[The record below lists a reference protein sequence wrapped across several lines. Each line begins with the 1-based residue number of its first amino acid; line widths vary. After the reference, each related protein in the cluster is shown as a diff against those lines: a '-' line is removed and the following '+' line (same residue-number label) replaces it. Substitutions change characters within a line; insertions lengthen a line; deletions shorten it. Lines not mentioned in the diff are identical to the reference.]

1 MAVTTDATTR
11 NRAAGSSLRGLLGR
25 LLGRESGI
33 IIGFLLL
40 CAVFAWLNPAFLRVD
55 NLLDVA
61 LQSSITAVL
70 AIGMTLVI
78 ITAGIDLSVGSVLAV
93 AAYLTADLMAR
104 GLAIP
109 VAVLAGLGVGAIA
122 GWLNGVL
129 ITKGQL
135 PPFIVTLGT
144 MSLLRGVV
152 LIYSQGAPVYG
163 VPPLFKAVFAGRLF
177 GVPTPVL
184 IAGVIALL
192 AYLALQY
199 TPFGQQVIAIGGNE
213 EAARLSGINVHRRL
227 IEVYMIAGLLSGV
240 AALILTGR
248 LGAAEPI
255 SGTGYELNAIA
266 AAVMG
271 GASLAGGQGS
281 ILGTVIGALI
291 MGSLQNGLTLN
302 NVPAFY
308 QQVAVGAVIIVAV
321 FVDQWRRRK
330 TS

>member
-1 MAVTTDATTR
+1 MAVTTDAATADRVPRR
-11 NRAAGSSLRGLLGR
+11 NLGV

-33 IIGFLLL
+33 IIGFLIL
-40 CAVFAWLNPAFLRVD
+40 CAVFAWLNPAFMRVE

-61 LQSSITAVL
+61 QQSSITAVL

-78 ITAGIDLSVGSVLAV
+78 ITAGIDLSVGSVV
-93 AAYLTADLMAR
+93 ALSAYLTADLMAR
-104 GLAIP
+104 GVPVALAI
-109 VAVLAGLGVGAIA
+109 LAGLGCGLLAGA
-122 GWLNGVL
+122 LNGLL

-135 PPFIVTLGT
+135 PAFIVTLGT
-144 MSLLRGVV
+144 MSLIRGLV
-152 LIYSQGAPVYG
+152 LIYSQGTPVYG
-163 VPPLFKAVFAGRLF
+163 VPPAFKNLIGGHLL
-177 GVPTPVL
+177 GVPIPVL
-184 IAGVIALL
+184 IAAVIAIL

-213 EAARLSGINVHRRL
+213 EAARLSGINVQRRL
-227 IEVYMIAGLLSGV
+227 VSVYMISGMLAGVG
-240 AALILTGR
+240 ALILTAR

-255 SGTGYELNAIA
+255 SGVGYELNAIA

-281 ILGTVIGALI
+281 ILGTVVGALI
-291 MGSLQNGLTLN
+291 MGALQNGLTLN
-302 NVPAFY
+302 NVPSFY

-330 TS
+330 VA

>member
-1 MAVTTDATTR
+1 MAITTDAATPER
-11 NRAAGSSLRGLLGR
+11 VSRLRLGG

-33 IIGFLLL
+33 IIGFLIL
-40 CAVFAWLNPAFLRVD
+40 CAIFSWLNPAFMRVD

-78 ITAGIDLSVGSVLAV
+78 ITAGIDLSVGSILALS
-93 AAYLTADLMAR
+93 AYLTADLMAR
-104 GLAIP
+104 GVAIPLAI
-109 VAVLAGLGVGAIA
+109 LAGLACGALA
-122 GWLNGVL
+122 GMLNGVL

-163 VPPLFKAVFAGRLF
+163 VPPEFKALIAGRVL
-177 GVPTPVL
+177 GIPIPVL
-184 IAGVIALL
+184 ITAVVAIL
-192 AYLALQY
+192 AWLALQY

-213 EAARLSGINVHRRL
+213 EAARLSGINVQRRL
-227 IEVYMIAGLLSGV
+227 VSVYMIAGLLSAVG
-240 AALILTGR
+240 ALILTAR

-291 MGSLQNGLTLN
+291 MGALQNGLTLN
-302 NVPAFY
+302 NVPSFY

-330 TS
+330 SS

>member
-1 MAVTTDATTR
+1 MAITTDAASAE
-11 NRAAGSSLRGLLGR
+11 RAPRRSLSG

-33 IIGFLLL
+33 IIGFLVL
-40 CAVFAWLNPAFLRVD
+40 CAVFAWLNPAFIRVD
-55 NLLDVA
+55 NLLDIA

-78 ITAGIDLSVGSVLAV
+78 ITAGIDLSVGSVLALS
-93 AAYLTADLMAR
+93 AYLTADLMAR
-104 GLAIP
+104 GVAVPLAI
-109 VAVLAGLGVGAIA
+109 LAGLGCGLLAGA
-122 GWLNGVL
+122 LNGVL

-163 VPPLFKAVFAGRLF
+163 VPPEFKALIAGRVL
-177 GVPTPVL
+177 GVPIPVL
-184 IAGVIALL
+184 IAGVIAML
-192 AYLALQY
+192 AWLTLQY

-213 EAARLSGINVHRRL
+213 EAARLSGINVQRRL
-227 IEVYMIAGLLSGV
+227 ISVYMISGLLSGV
-240 AALILTGR
+240 GALILTAR

-255 SGTGYELNAIA
+255 SGVGYELNAIA

-281 ILGTVIGALI
+281 ILGAVIGALI
-291 MGSLQNGLTLN
+291 MGALQNGLTLN
-302 NVPAFY
+302 NVPSFY

-330 TS
+330 TP

>member
-1 MAVTTDATTR
+1 MAVSTDAASVERAPRR
-11 NRAAGSSLRGLLGR
+11 NLSG

-33 IIGFLLL
+33 IIGFLIL
-40 CAVFAWLNPAFLRVD
+40 CAVFAWLNPAFMRVD
-55 NLLDVA
+55 NLLDIA

-78 ITAGIDLSVGSVLAV
+78 ITAGIDLSVGSVLALS
-93 AAYLTADLMAR
+93 AYLTADLMAR
-104 GLAIP
+104 GVAIPLAI
-109 VAVLAGLGVGAIA
+109 LAGLACGLLAGA
-122 GWLNGVL
+122 LNGIL

-163 VPPLFKAVFAGRLF
+163 VPPEFKALIAGRFL
-177 GVPTPVL
+177 GVPMPVL
-184 IAGVIALL
+184 IAAVIAIL
-192 AYLALQY
+192 AWLTLQY

-213 EAARLSGINVHRRL
+213 EAARLSGINVQRRL
-227 IEVYMIAGLLSGV
+227 ISVYMISGLLAGV
-240 AALILTGR
+240 AALILTAR

-281 ILGTVIGALI
+281 ILGTVVGALI

-330 TS
+330 AS

>member
-1 MAVTTDATTR
+1 MAVTTDAATPERTARR
-11 NRAAGSSLRGLLGR
+11 NFGALF
-25 LLGRESGI
+25 GRESGI
-33 IIGFLLL
+33 IIGFLIL
-40 CAVFAWLNPAFLRVD
+40 CAVFAWLNPAFIRVD

-78 ITAGIDLSVGSVLAV
+78 ITAGIDLSVGSIVAI

-104 GLAIP
+104 GVTIPLAI
-109 VAVLAGLGVGAIA
+109 VAGLGCGVLAGA
-122 GWLNGVL
+122 LNGLL

-144 MSLLRGVV
+144 MSLLRGLV
-152 LIYSQGAPVYG
+152 LIYSQGTPVYG
-163 VPPLFKAVFAGRLF
+163 VPPEFKALIAGRLL
-177 GVPTPVL
+177 GVPIPVL
-184 IAGVIALL
+184 ITALIAIL
-192 AYLALQY
+192 AYFTLHY
-199 TPFGQQVIAIGGNE
+199 TPFGQQVIAIGGND
-213 EAARLSGINVHRRL
+213 EAARLSGINVQRRL
-227 IEVYMIAGLLSGV
+227 ISVYMISGLLAGV
-240 AALILTGR
+240 AALILTAR

-271 GASLAGGQGS
+271 GASLSGGQGS
-281 ILGTVIGALI
+281 ILGTVVGALI

-302 NVPAFY
+302 NVPSFY

-330 TS
+330 GS

>member
-1 MAVTTDATTR
+1 MAVTTDATRRRDAT
-11 NRAAGSSLRGLLGR
+11 STLRDVLAHLA
-25 LLGRESGI
+25 GRESGI
-33 IIGFLLL
+33 ILGFLLL
-40 CAVFAWLNPAFLRVD
+40 CAVFSWLNPAFLRVD

-78 ITAGIDLSVGSVLAV
+78 ITGGIDLSVGSVLAV
-93 AAYLTADLMAR
+93 SAYLTADLMDR
-104 GLAIP
+104 GTAIP
-109 VAVLAGLGVGAIA
+109 LAVLAGLGMGLAAGA
-122 GWLNGVL
+122 LNGAL
-129 ITKGQL
+129 ITKGRL

-144 MSLLRGVV
+144 MSLLRGLV
-152 LIYSQGAPVYG
+152 LIYSQGVPVYG
-163 VPPLFKAVFAGRLF
+163 VPPEFKALFAGRSF

-184 IAGVIALL
+184 FAAAIAIL
-192 AYLALQY
+192 AYLTLQY

-227 IEVYMIAGLLSGV
+227 IAVYMISGLLAGV

-271 GASLAGGQGS
+271 GASLSGGQGS
-281 ILGTVIGALI
+281 ILGTVVGALI

-330 TS
+330 TA

>member
-1 MAVTTDATTR
+1 MAVTTDAASVE
-11 NRAAGSSLRGLLGR
+11 RAPRRKLSG

-33 IIGFLLL
+33 IIGFLIL
-40 CAVFAWLNPAFLRVD
+40 CAVFAWLNPAFMRVD
-55 NLLDVA
+55 NLLDIA

-78 ITAGIDLSVGSVLAV
+78 ITAGIDLSVGSVV
-93 AAYLTADLMAR
+93 ALSAYLTADLMAR
-104 GLAIP
+104 GVAIPLAI
-109 VAVLAGLGVGAIA
+109 LAGLGCGLLAGA
-122 GWLNGVL
+122 LNGLL

-144 MSLLRGVV
+144 MSLLRGLV

-163 VPPLFKAVFAGRLF
+163 VPPEFKAIIAGRFL
-177 GVPTPVL
+177 GVPMPVL
-184 IAGVIALL
+184 IAAVIAIL
-192 AYLALQY
+192 AWLTLQY

-227 IEVYMIAGLLSGV
+227 ISVYMISGMLAGV
-240 AALILTGR
+240 AALILTAR

-330 TS
+330 AS

>member
-1 MAVTTDATTR
+1 MAVTTDAAPVE
-11 NRAAGSSLRGLLGR
+11 RAPRRSLSG

-33 IIGFLLL
+33 IIGFLIL
-40 CAVFAWLNPAFLRVD
+40 CAVFAWLNPAFMRVD
-55 NLLDVA
+55 NLLDIA

-78 ITAGIDLSVGSVLAV
+78 ITAGIDLSVGSVLALS
-93 AAYLTADLMAR
+93 AYLTADLMAR
-104 GLAIP
+104 GVAIPLAI
-109 VAVLAGLGVGAIA
+109 LAGLACGLLAGA
-122 GWLNGVL
+122 LNGIL

-163 VPPLFKAVFAGRLF
+163 VPPEFKA
-177 GVPTPVL
+177 L
-184 IAGVIALL
+184 IAGRFLGVPVPVMIAAVIAIL
-192 AYLALQY
+192 AWLTLQY

-213 EAARLSGINVHRRL
+213 EAARLSGINVQRRL
-227 IEVYMIAGLLSGV
+227 ISVYMISGLLAGV
-240 AALILTGR
+240 GAMILTAR

-281 ILGTVIGALI
+281 ILGTVVGALI

-330 TS
+330 AS

>member
-1 MAVTTDATTR
+1 MAVSTDTAPR
-11 NRAAGSSLRGLLGR
+11 GGAARSVLGGFLGR
-25 LLGRESGI
+25 MLGRESGI
-33 IIGFLLL
+33 ILGFLAL
-40 CAVFAWLNPAFLRVD
+40 CVVFAWLNPAFLRVD
-55 NLLDVA
+55 NLLDVG

-70 AIGMTLVI
+70 AIGMTIVI
-78 ITAGIDLSVGSVLAV
+78 ITAGIDLSVGSVLAL

-104 GLAIP
+104 GVPVLMAI
-109 VAVLAGLGVGAIA
+109 LAGLGIGLAGGA
-122 GWLNGVL
+122 LNGVL
-129 ITKGQL
+129 ITKGRL

-144 MSLLRGVV
+144 MSLLRGFV
-152 LIYSQGAPVYG
+152 LVYSQGAPVYG
-163 VPPLFKAVFAGRLF
+163 VPREFKAVIAGRLL

-184 IAGVIALL
+184 LAAGIAIL
-192 AYLALQY
+192 AYLMLKY

-227 IEVYMIAGLLSGV
+227 IAVYMLSGLLAGV
-240 AALILTGR
+240 AALILTAR

-281 ILGTVIGALI
+281 ILGTVVGALI
-291 MGSLQNGLTLN
+291 MGALQNGLTLN
-302 NVPAFY
+302 NVPSFY

-321 FVDQWRRRK
+321 FVDQWRRK
-330 TS
+330 G

>member
-1 MAVTTDATTR
+1 MAITTDATTPERSARR
-11 NRAAGSSLRGLLGR
+11 NFGALF
-25 LLGRESGI
+25 GRESGI
-33 IIGFLLL
+33 IIGFLIL
-40 CAVFAWLNPAFLRVD
+40 CAVFAWLNPAFIRVD

-78 ITAGIDLSVGSVLAV
+78 ITAGIDLSVGSVVAI

-104 GLAIP
+104 GVAIPLAI
-109 VAVLAGLGVGAIA
+109 LAGLGCGMLAGA
-122 GWLNGVL
+122 LNGLL

-144 MSLLRGVV
+144 MSLLRGLV
-152 LIYSQGAPVYG
+152 LIYSQGTPVYG
-163 VPPLFKAVFAGRLF
+163 VPPEFKALIAGRLF
-177 GVPTPVL
+177 GVPIPVL
-184 IAGVIALL
+184 ITAVIAVL
-192 AYLALQY
+192 AYLALHY

-213 EAARLSGINVHRRL
+213 EAARLSGINVQRRL
-227 IEVYMIAGLLSGV
+227 ISVYMISGLLAGV
-240 AALILTGR
+240 ASLILTAR

-271 GASLAGGQGS
+271 GASLSGGQGS
-281 ILGTVIGALI
+281 ILGAVVGALI

-302 NVPAFY
+302 NVPSFY

-330 TS
+330 SS

>member
-1 MAVTTDATTR
+1 MAVTTEAPTHSQR
-11 NRAAGSSLRGLLGR
+11 IGRRGGRLLGR

-33 IIGFLLL
+33 IIGLFVL

-70 AIGMTLVI
+70 AIGMTIVI
-78 ITAGIDLSVGSVLAV
+78 ITAGIDLSVGSMLAL

-104 GLAIP
+104 G
-109 VAVLAGLGVGAIA
+109 VAVPAAIAAGLATGLLGGAF
-122 GWLNGVL
+122 NGVL
-129 ITKGQL
+129 ITKGGL

-144 MSLLRGVV
+144 MSLMRGLV

-163 VPPLFKAVFAGRLF
+163 VPPEFKALLAGRFF
-177 GVPTPVL
+177 GIPSPVL
-184 IAGVIALL
+184 IAAVIALL
-192 AYLALQY
+192 AHLMLHY
-199 TPFGQQVIAIGGNE
+199 TAFGQQVIAIGGNE

-227 IEVYMIAGLLSGV
+227 IAVYMLAGLLASVG
-240 AALILTGR
+240 ALILTGR

-255 SGTGYELNAIA
+255 SGVGYELNAIA

-281 ILGTVIGALI
+281 ILGTVVGALI
-291 MGSLQNGLTLN
+291 MGALQNGLTLN
-302 NVPAFY
+302 NVPSFY

-330 TS
+330 T

>member
-1 MAVTTDATTR
+1 MAVTTDAASVERAPRR
-11 NRAAGSSLRGLLGR
+11 NLGA

-33 IIGFLLL
+33 IIGFLIL
-40 CAVFAWLNPAFLRVD
+40 CAVFAWLNPAFMRVD
-55 NLLDVA
+55 NLLDIA

-78 ITAGIDLSVGSVLAV
+78 ITAGIDLSVGSVLALS
-93 AAYLTADLMAR
+93 AYLTADLMAR
-104 GLAIP
+104 GVAIPLAI
-109 VAVLAGLGVGAIA
+109 LAGLACGLLAGA
-122 GWLNGVL
+122 LNGLL

-144 MSLLRGVV
+144 MSLLRGLV

-163 VPPLFKAVFAGRLF
+163 VPPEFKAIIAGRFL
-177 GVPTPVL
+177 GVPMPVL
-184 IAGVIALL
+184 IAAVIAIL
-192 AYLALQY
+192 AWLTLQY

-213 EAARLSGINVHRRL
+213 EAARLSGINVQRRL
-227 IEVYMIAGLLSGV
+227 ISVYMISGLLAGV
-240 AALILTGR
+240 AAMILTAR

>member
-1 MAVTTDATTR
+1 MAVTTDTATAGRVARR
-11 NRAAGSSLRGLLGR
+11 NLGV

-33 IIGFLLL
+33 IIGFLVL
-40 CAVFAWLNPAFLRVD
+40 CAVFAWLNPAFMRVD

-78 ITAGIDLSVGSVLAV
+78 ITAGIDLSVGSVV
-93 AAYLTADLMAR
+93 ALSAYLTADLMAR
-104 GLAIP
+104 DVAVGLAI
-109 VAVLAGLGVGAIA
+109 VAGLGCGLLAGA
-122 GWLNGVL
+122 LNGLL

-135 PPFIVTLGT
+135 PSFIVTLGT
-144 MSLLRGVV
+144 MSLLRGLV
-152 LIYSQGAPVYG
+152 LIYSQGTPVYG
-163 VPPLFKAVFAGRLF
+163 VPPEFKSLIGGRLL
-177 GVPTPVL
+177 GVPIPVL
-184 IAGVIALL
+184 IAAVIAIL

-213 EAARLSGINVHRRL
+213 EAARLSGINVQRRL
-227 IEVYMIAGLLSGV
+227 VSVYMISGMLGGV
-240 AALILTGR
+240 AALILTAR

-255 SGTGYELNAIA
+255 SGVGYELNAIA

-281 ILGTVIGALI
+281 ILGTVVGALI

-302 NVPAFY
+302 NVPSFY

-330 TS
+330 AA

>member
-1 MAVTTDATTR
+1 MAVTTDVTTPDR
-11 NRAAGSSLRGLLGR
+11 VVRRSLGS

-33 IIGFLLL
+33 IIGFLIL
-40 CAVFAWLNPAFLRVD
+40 CAVFAWLNPAFMRVD

-61 LQSSITAVL
+61 QQSSITAVL

-78 ITAGIDLSVGSVLAV
+78 ITAGIDLSVGSIV
-93 AAYLTADLMAR
+93 AISAYLTADLMAR
-104 GLAIP
+104 DVPIALSIIAGIGCGL
-109 VAVLAGLGVGAIA
+109 LAGA
-122 GWLNGVL
+122 LNGVL
-129 ITKGQL
+129 ITKGKL

-144 MSLLRGVV
+144 MSLLRGLV
-152 LIYSQGAPVYG
+152 LVYSQGTPVYG
-163 VPPLFKAVFAGRLF
+163 VPPGFKSLIAGHLL
-177 GVPTPVL
+177 GVPIPVL
-184 IAGVIALL
+184 IAAVIAIL
-192 AYLALQY
+192 AYLTLQY

-213 EAARLSGINVHRRL
+213 EAARLSGINVQLRL
-227 IEVYMIAGLLSGV
+227 ISVYMISGLLAGV
-240 AALILTGR
+240 AALILTAR

-281 ILGTVIGALI
+281 ILGTIVGALI
-291 MGSLQNGLTLN
+291 MGALQNGLTLN
-302 NVPAFY
+302 NVPSFY

-330 TS
+330 TA

>member
-1 MAVTTDATTR
+1 MAVTTDVTTPDREVRR
-11 NRAAGSSLRGLLGR
+11 NLGS

-33 IIGFLLL
+33 IIGFLVL
-40 CAVFAWLNPAFLRVD
+40 CAVFAWLNPAFMRVD

-61 LQSSITAVL
+61 QQSSITAVL

-78 ITAGIDLSVGSVLAV
+78 ITAGIDLSVGSIVAV
-93 AAYLTADLMAR
+93 SAYLTADLMAR
-104 GLAIP
+104 DVAMPLAIM
-109 VAVLAGLGVGAIA
+109 AGLGCGLLAGA
-122 GWLNGVL
+122 LNGVL
-129 ITKGQL
+129 ITKGKL

-144 MSLLRGVV
+144 MSLLRGLV
-152 LIYSQGAPVYG
+152 LVYSQGTPVYG
-163 VPPLFKAVFAGRLF
+163 VPPGFKSLIAGRLL
-177 GVPTPVL
+177 GVPIPVL
-184 IAGVIALL
+184 IATVIAIL
-192 AYLALQY
+192 AHLALQY

-227 IEVYMIAGLLSGV
+227 ISVYMISGLLAGV

-271 GASLAGGQGS
+271 GASLSGGQGS
-281 ILGTVIGALI
+281 ILGTVVGALI

-302 NVPAFY
+302 NVPSFY

-321 FVDQWRRRK
+321 FIDQWRRQK
-330 TS
+330 TV

>member
-1 MAVTTDATTR
+1 MAVTTDASGVE
-11 NRAAGSSLRGLLGR
+11 RAPRRSLSGLM
-25 LLGRESGI
+25 GRESGI
-33 IIGFLLL
+33 IIGFLIL
-40 CAVFAWLNPAFLRVD
+40 CAIFAWLNPAFLRVD
-55 NLLDVA
+55 NLLDIA

-78 ITAGIDLSVGSVLAV
+78 ITAGIDLSVGSVLALS
-93 AAYLTADLMAR
+93 AYLTADLMAR
-104 GLAIP
+104 GVAIPLAI
-109 VAVLAGLGVGAIA
+109 LAGLACGLLAGAF
-122 GWLNGVL
+122 NGLL

-144 MSLLRGVV
+144 MSLLRGLV

-163 VPPLFKAVFAGRLF
+163 VPPEFKALIAGRIL
-177 GVPTPVL
+177 GVPMPVL
-184 IAGVIALL
+184 IAAVIAIL
-192 AYLALQY
+192 AWLTLQY

-213 EAARLSGINVHRRL
+213 EAARLSGINVQRRL
-227 IEVYMIAGLLSGV
+227 ISVYMISGV
-240 AALILTGR
+240 LAGVGALILTAR

-255 SGTGYELNAIA
+255 SGAGYELNAIA

-330 TS
+330 AS